1 MYLSAWV
8 VGMGG
13 RTPVAMT
20 RSGIA
25 LLARFTISLVNLY
38 GFPLQLS
45 RAGGGVPGFCRFP
58 VTLVFV
64 SLSSEIDVG
73 VLGSTH

>member
-1 MYLSAWV
+1 MYLSAGV
-8 VGMGG
+8 VGVGG
-13 RTPVAMT
+13 GTPVVMT
-20 RSGIA
+20 ESGLA
-25 LLARFTISLVNLY
+25 VLARFTISLVNLY

-45 RAGGGVPGFCRFP
+45 RGEVPGFCRFP

-64 SLSSEIDVG
+64 SLSSEIDAG